1 MQRIILRDLASF
13 ACAFLVLTAF
23 STCSHADENS
33 TEFRSRAIS
42 NGEYLLVQQASANS
56 GSDSSASQ
64 PGAAGGASMA
74 DFSMLMNLIQTTVDP
89 DAWENGDATMQAY
102 PGGIMLDTDGVVRRC
117 KINPSLNQP
126 LTKPFLGDDN
136 SFDAGTGPS
145 DAGWTKHATRRVVS
159 VKRLLRAVD
168 DYAKRGLQWDR
179 ELATLGG
186 LHRIDFVVLDKSN
199 DDLLL
204 IGPAGGE
211 VSLQNGTWVHSA
223 TGTSPVLL
231 QDVLTLCDAFA
242 DRASPTVLCSL
253 DPTADGIARVHAL
266 LSKPDAASR
275 LVRNP
280 AKGAEELAR
289 TMGMHQV
296 SIAGLEPASPTALA
310 LLEADI
316 HMKRLGLGLESAG
329 EQLTSYPD
337 WSEKLGLQP
346 SGQLLRWWFTPD
358 YPEIQCNEEQTIF
371 AIPTRRVRLESE
383 RQTMDAAGNRN
394 AAGAVDEAADKFA
407 QQFTANFSAIQKKY
421 PLYGRLSH
429 VFDIAVAFKLAVEH
443 SDWQASVSPDSNA
456 MGQVPKEVAPTT
468 ATGTW
473 KKGTQSH
480 KWIVV
485 SGGVELDLNRLNLDQ
500 RLTSKDN
507 ALDSSPVG
515 QSQPEHDALTYWWWN
530 ETTTKNQ

>member
-1 MQRIILRDLASF
+1 MHRNIICNCTSLT
-13 ACAFLVLTAF
+13 CAFLLLTVFAI
-23 STCSHADENS
+23 SSRADENS

-42 NGEYLLVQQASANS
+42 NGEYLLVQPSGSNS
-56 GSDSSASQ
+56 GVNSSDGK

-89 DAWENGDATMQAY
+89 DLWESGDATMQAY
-102 PGGIMLDTDGVVRRC
+102 PGGIFLDTDGVVRRC
-117 KINPSLNQP
+117 KINPGLNRS
-126 LTKPFLGDDN
+126 LTKQILGEAN
-136 SFDAGTGPS
+136 GSKAGPLQS
-145 DAGWTKHATRRVVS
+145 DAGWTKNASRRVVS
-159 VKRLLRAVD
+159 VKRLLRAVE
-168 DYAKRGLQWDR
+168 DYAQRGLQWDR

-199 DDLLL
+199 QDLLL

-211 VSLQNGTWVHSA
+211 VTLQNGTWVHTA

-231 QDVLTLCDAFA
+231 QDVLTICDAFT

-266 LSKPDAASR
+266 LNKPDAAAR

-316 HMKRLGLGLESAG
+316 HMKRLGLGLESSG
-329 EQLTSYPD
+329 DQLTSYPD

-358 YPEIQCNEEQTIF
+358 YPEIQCNEEQTVF
-371 AIPTRRVRLESE
+371 AIPARRVRLESE
-383 RQTMDAAGNRN
+383 RQMMDAAGNRN
-394 AAGAVDEAADKFA
+394 AAGAADEAADKFA
-407 QQFTANFSAIQKKY
+407 QQFTANYSAIQKQY

-429 VFDIAVAFKLAVEH
+429 IFDIAIACKLAVEH
-443 SDWQASVSPDSNA
+443 SDWQASVTFDTNA
-456 MGQVPKEVAPTT
+456 AGQVPKEVAPTT
-468 ATGTW
+468 ETGTW
-473 KKGTQSH
+473 KKGNQSH

-500 RLTSKDN
+500 RLKSEKN
-507 ALDSSPVG
+507 YLASSGVG
-515 QSQPEHDALTYWWWN
+515 QSQPEHDALTYWWWD
-530 ETTTKNQ
+530 ETTTNKK